1 MNMGRSFANVSI
13 CSRDLCD
20 PEAFAAFFS
29 QKMKEAGYTA
39 CDAAEGSVQ
48 YVFRFSGS
56 GRWITAVAPEFEENK
71 AAAAFA
77 KLLGKECVQLI
88 VSDSDY
94 AEFALYAA
102 DGSRQDSFLLGGE
115 DSNGDGQVPSE
126 AVWRPLLAENASWA
140 EFAGAA
146 AASYTWVEAGV
157 SGIAEALGMEHGQ
170 LLFSADTAVDDS
182 TSLFLCFRKTASAPE
197 RRNPPAKS
205 VKGVFQD
212 VFGEALAPRKYQLIK
227 CRYPFYVSLVGQDF
241 IKIIGLDHKQSEQC
255 FSVRVGVA
263 TLYRPEITL
272 HEGFR
277 LNDSWIR
284 GLSTFDKIRTN
295 ALVYNPEIE
304 SFRYQKGDVQSVY
317 QAMERALET
326 VKTVVQP
333 VFEKLK
339 TLDDVLDYLC
349 IFEPGFINF
358 GTPEKQFSDASLH
371 DGLICFLLDD
381 PTDAAKKRAESTR
394 VKFRALEAAGAPG
407 FTAERCAEMLK
418 QLDQGYLNWLQQI
431 ETVLYNNEFYTIAK
445 TELERRKQ
453 YNLEIIKSYGLL

>member
-1 MNMGRSFANVSI
+1 MGRSFANVSI
-13 CSRDLCD
+13 CNLEQRDSK
-20 PEAFAAFFS
+20 AFVLFFL
-29 QKMKEAGYTA
+29 QKMKAAGYTV
-39 CDAAEGSVQ
+39 CDAAESAVQ
-48 YVFRFSGS
+48 YVFRFSEN
-56 GRWITAVAPEFEENK
+56 GRWITADASDFDNNE

-77 KLLGKECVQLI
+77 KLLGTECVQLI

-102 DGSRQDSFLLGGE
+102 DGSKQDRFLLGGE
-115 DSNGDGQVPSE
+115 ESNGNGQSPSE
-126 AVWRPLLAENASWA
+126 AAWRPLLVNGVSWA
-140 EFAGAA
+140 DFVGVAR
-146 AASYTWVEAGV
+146 ASYTWVEEGV
-157 SGIAEALGMEHGQ
+157 SWIAKALGMARGQ
-170 LLFSADTAVDDS
+170 LLFSADTAVDDNS
-182 TSLFLCFRKTASAPE
+182 TLFLCFKKITSGLDC
-197 RRNPPAKS
+197 RNPHTKS

-212 VFGEALAPRKYQLIK
+212 VFGAALAPRNYQLIK

-241 IKIIGLDHKQSEQC
+241 IKIIGLEHDQREQQ
-255 FSVRVGVA
+255 FSIKVGVA
-263 TLYRPEITL
+263 TLYRQEITL

-277 LNDSWIR
+277 LNDCWLR
-284 GLSTFDKIRTN
+284 GLSEFEKIYTN
-295 ALVYNPEIE
+295 ALVYNREIDY
-304 SFRYQKGDVQSVY
+304 FRYQKDDSKSVY

-326 VKTVVQP
+326 VKNVVQP

-453 YNLEIIKSYGLL
+453 HNLEIIKSYGLL